1 MRKTRI
7 RTSIGFAALGVLAT
21 LLTGC
26 AATDPSPQMIALG
39 RSDAEINQDH
49 AISSDENIRA
59 LIDDLDRFL
68 LIDRPSRL
76 TPGISPH

>member
-7 RTSIGFAALGVLAT
+7 RTSIGFAALGVIAT

-26 AATDPSPQMIALG
+26 AATDPSPEMVALG
-39 RSDAEINQDH
+39 RSDAEVDQDY
-49 AISSDENIRA
+49 AISTDENIRA

-76 TPGISPH
+76 TYGISPN